1 MEASYVNPG
10 EIKVSLHCVY
20 FRCTKKYHLFCFHF
34 LRCIVSSWK
43 KWRNI
48 SKKHALHFVLCFKVE
63 RLQDWWISFAWILL
77 GSQPDWKEL
86 NCSDQTYVNQIQIYM
101 ILEIKPCG
109 LGSRIWG
116 WKLEVISFIGDI
128 TFYFICKQNWH
139 CGLSRTLNQSFLTS
153 NSLHNHGGQKLSCLL
168 MLQHKEFW
176 TNSLKSTFLWDIWF
190 GRDAVK
196 NIDEMI
202 AGPVNG

>member
-1 MEASYVNPG
+1 MRS
-10 EIKVSLHCVY
+10 KFH
-20 FRCTKKYHLFCFHF
+20 CTKKYHLFCFHF

-63 RLQDWWISFAWILL
+63 RLQDWWISFSWILL
-77 GSQPDWKEL
+77 GSQTYWKEL
-86 NCSDQTYVNQIQIYM
+86 NRSDQTYVNQIQIYM

>member
-10 EIKVSLHCVY
+10 EIKVSLHQKVPP
-20 FRCTKKYHLFCFHF
+20 FLFPFF
-34 LRCIVSSWK
+34 ALYCIE
-43 KWRNI
+43 I

-153 NSLHNHGGQKLSCLL
+153 NSLHNHGGQK
-168 MLQHKEFW
+168 
-176 TNSLKSTFLWDIWF
+176 
-190 GRDAVK
+190 
-196 NIDEMI
+196 
-202 AGPVNG
+202 